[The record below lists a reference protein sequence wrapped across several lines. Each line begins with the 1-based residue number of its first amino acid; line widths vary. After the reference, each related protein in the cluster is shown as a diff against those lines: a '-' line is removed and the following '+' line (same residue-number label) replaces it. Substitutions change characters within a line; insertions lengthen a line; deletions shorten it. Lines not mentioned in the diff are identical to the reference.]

1 MAVNKARDISAAL
14 RRDIEGGKFDK
25 TGKLP
30 SEHQL
35 MRRFAVARETVRTAL
50 RDLAASELVEAKPGY
65 GTLIRERATE
75 RAAERFG
82 VVVPDAF
89 HPFYQR
95 ICRGVEEVAKKRKW
109 TLLTPSLGMGSMKER
124 AVKAVE
130 FAEVCVREKVCG
142 VFLQP
147 LQFLTDDVAFNRS
160 LLSIFDN
167 ARIPVVL
174 LDSDFLMPPMRSR
187 YDLVGVDNLG
197 VGWTLG
203 RHLADAGA
211 RRIAY
216 FTNPHPAPSSLNRGN
231 GIAMAVVDAG
241 LKWSRDSVII
251 GDPRDK
257 ELVKRLVTGRNR
269 VDAFI
274 AVNDWIAGILERT
287 LLSIGVKIPDDVM
300 LAGVNGDAES
310 ESAAIPITTVR
321 QPCHEIGAAAV
332 ALMAMRMSD
341 IAAPAREVKLAAEM
355 IVRQSTTRAGHPG
368 RGSRK

>member
-1 MAVNKARDISAAL
+1 MQFSAFSS
-14 RRDIEGGKFDK
+14 RR
-25 TGKLP
+25 LP
-30 SEHQL
+30 EEPKYT
-35 MRRFAVARETVRTAL
+35 AVAVGADVDGRVGH
-50 RDLAASELVEAKPGY
+50 DL
-65 GTLIRERATE
+65 
-75 RAAERFG
+75 F
-82 VVVPDAF
+82 PD
-89 HPFYQR
+89 R
-95 ICRGVEEVAKKRKW
+95 VDRGVRHLGEKLLEVAEQRLPGLRQYGKRDVGTHGGNGLRAGFRHRQDGVLYILIGVTKGLVQLIPQ
-109 TLLTPSLGMGSMKER
+109 LL
-124 AVKAVE
+124 A
-130 FAEVCVREKVCG
+130 
-142 VFLQP
+142 
-147 LQFLTDDVAFNRS
+147 
-160 LLSIFDN
+160 
-167 ARIPVVL
+167 VL

-231 GIAMAVVDAG
+231 GLATAVVDAG

-257 ELVKRLVTGRNR
+257 DLVKRLVTGRNR

-321 QPCHEIGAAAV
+321 QPCHEIGMAAV
-332 ALMAMRMSD
+332 TLMAMRMSD

-368 RGSRK
+368 LGSRK